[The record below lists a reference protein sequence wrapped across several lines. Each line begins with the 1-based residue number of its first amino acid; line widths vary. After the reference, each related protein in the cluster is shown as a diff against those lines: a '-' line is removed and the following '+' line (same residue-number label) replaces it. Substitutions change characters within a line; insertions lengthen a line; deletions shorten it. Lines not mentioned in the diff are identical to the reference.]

1 MLFSLV
7 AIGLFVGL
15 SACGV
20 VSNYSLMIIPLG
32 ALVSIILV
40 MSAYFL
46 LDENPSR
53 PRR

>member
-15 SACGV
+15 SAYGV